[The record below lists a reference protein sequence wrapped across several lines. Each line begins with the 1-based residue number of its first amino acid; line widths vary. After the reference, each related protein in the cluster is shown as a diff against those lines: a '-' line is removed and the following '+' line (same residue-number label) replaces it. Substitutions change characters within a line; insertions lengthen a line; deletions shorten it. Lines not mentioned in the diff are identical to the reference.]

1 MGEDYQSD
9 KASDEQIL
17 QARKMSPIKSYGDEP
32 PADIKPVSDRVRV
45 LYYKRFCELVRVGL
59 VPTQIY
65 PVMESEAEERTA
77 AAQAAYDQ
85 EVADEKQKQQQATLN
100 MWMQSQAD
108 DVSSQGAPEPSPT
121 PVKIEKPNPDPMVIA
136 GSPIEESPALSLSPS
151 LLPPLPP
158 QTAGSPQPRLASI
171 AGQAQSA
178 WWMAG
183 QVPPPIGSSNPINP
197 YDSPKVNNIKAETPK
212 LSPVKS
218 EPGTGVVNPY
228 APTGNLPVVPTD
240 NVHRAIEALDGRKRH
255 KWAGRKSHRSSL
267 LS

>member
-59 VPTQIY
+59 VPAQIY
-65 PVMESEAEERTA
+65 PVMESEADERTT

-108 DVSSQGAPEPSPT
+108 DVSSQGLPEPSPT
-121 PVKIEKPNPDPMVIA
+121 PVKLEKPNPDPMVIA
-136 GSPIEESPALSLSPS
+136 GSPIHESPTGAISLSPG

-158 QTAGSPQPRLASI
+158 HTAGSPQPRLANI
-171 AGQAQSA
+171 AGPAKSRRRS
-178 WWMAG
+178 
-183 QVPPPIGSSNPINP
+183 VPRTRLIRTTRP
-197 YDSPKVNNIKAETPK
+197 
-212 LSPVKS
+212 
-218 EPGTGVVNPY
+218 
-228 APTGNLPVVPTD
+228 
-240 NVHRAIEALDGRKRH
+240 
-255 KWAGRKSHRSSL
+255 RSIT
-267 LS
+267 

>member
-59 VPTQIY
+59 VPAQIY
-65 PVMESEAEERTA
+65 PVMDSEAEERTG

-85 EVADEKQKQQQATLN
+85 EVQDEKQKQQQATLN

-108 DVSSQGAPEPSPT
+108 DVSSQGPPEPSPT
-121 PVKIEKPNPDPMVIA
+121 PVKIEKPNLDPMVIA
-136 GSPIEESPALSLSPS
+136 GSPIEESPAGALSLSPS

-183 QVPPPIGSSNPINP
+183 QVPPPIGSPNPINP
-197 YDSPKVNNIKAETPK
+197 YDSPKGNNIKTEQT
-212 LSPVKS
+212 LSPVKCES
-218 EPGTGVVNPY
+218 GTGVVNPS

-255 KWAGRKSHRSSL
+255 KWAKSHRNSL